1 MPHNTSLSRDSSP
14 RMQRAGYC
22 KCKKQSLLSP
32 STPEIDQTIFQWPVI
47 IVSVVCVSVCKR
59 LFGGSVCARMCLAC
73 ARACV
78 SLCVCV
84 CLCLTDRDLLHCSLC
99 VLQPSTT
106 STATGPY
113 HHSPRDCRWLRLVGD
128 PYEEREEEVGGWGRG
143 EGKQG
148 RMASRQCSIISPPS
162 PATQLGSEKYIQN
175 KMKGE
180 RERIEEEEGV

>member
-106 STATGPY
+106 STETGLF
-113 HHSPRDCRWLRLVGD
+113 HHSPRDFRCLCLVSDLYEKRGED
-128 PYEEREEEVGGWGRG
+128 GRKGGEERGSRG
-143 EGKQG
+143 
-148 RMASRQCSIISPPS
+148 
-162 PATQLGSEKYIQN
+162 
-175 KMKGE
+175 
-180 RERIEEEEGV
+180 